1 MNRWILRSLVLLCG
15 LFVFA
20 RHCPAPIIYRPGEGW
35 TYEPVGGERK
45 WERKRAKDQL
55 SVAQEAFDRHEYRAS
70 LKAAKRVVSVW
81 PLSDYAGP
89 AQYLVGRSYEA
100 RKMDERAFKEYQ
112 KALTKYPRV
121 TNYAEIQTRQYEI
134 AERFLGGQWFKLWGY
149 IPFFPSMDKT
159 ARLFGQVNTNGP
171 YNEIGAKS
179 LLNVGAARE
188 KQKDYAQAV
197 KAYERAADKYYDRD
211 DVASDAIFK
220 AGMAWN
226 KQAKRAE
233 YDQSLSANAINHFED
248 FRALYPKDARAA
260 QAADTIAALKR
271 EQARGAYTTAK
282 FYEKYRKYQGALVYY
297 NEVLAKD
304 PNSEFAVEA
313 RERIEAL
320 KPKAEAEAKR
330 FAKNDAAALTAMR
343 KAAAQASEDAKKA
356 DSEKNDSKK

>member
-1 MNRWILRSLVLLCG
+1 MNRWIFRSLVLLCG

-55 SVAQEAFDRHEYRAS
+55 AVAQEAFDQHEYRAS

-81 PLSDYAGP
+81 PLSDYAGT
-89 AQYLVGRSYEA
+89 AQYLAGRCYEA

-121 TNYAEIQTRQYEI
+121 TNYAEIQERQFEI
-134 AERFLGGQWFKLWGY
+134 AQRFLGGQWFKLWGY

-159 ARLFGQVNTNGP
+159 AKLFGQVNTNGP
-171 YNEIGAKS
+171 YNDIGAKA
-179 LLNVGAARE
+179 LLSVGAARE
-188 KQKDYAQAV
+188 KQKDFPQAV

-211 DVASDAIFK
+211 DVAADAIFK

-233 YDQSLSANAINHFED
+233 YDQSLSINAINHFED
-248 FRALYPKDARAA
+248 LRALYPKDPRIPEAI
-260 QAADTIAALKR
+260 DTISALKR
-271 EQARGAYTTAK
+271 EQARGAYTTGQ
-282 FYEKYRKYQGALVYY
+282 FYEKYHKYQGAVVYY

-304 PNSEFAVEA
+304 PNSQFALEA

-320 KPKAEAEAKR
+320 KPKADSEAKR
-330 FAKNDAAALTAMR
+330 IAKRDAAALEAMR
-343 KAAAQASEDAKKA
+343 KAAAAKASGQPKK
-356 DSEKNDSKK
+356 